1 MNTQTAIMLYKGEM
15 KCFLKVK
22 IDNKTLIINLG
33 SDLSQASSL
42 VEMFEKNA
50 VVVEESYSHVGV
62 VNVTSTIE
70 LGSEIKFEKSS
81 YGGEETN
88 VIITAESDIVGC
100 VNADANTFIDVSIIN
115 KKHVEQ
121 LSKLKKEIETLNA
134 TVTHLNSKIEALEDL
149 EEQED

>member
-1 MNTQTAIMLYKGEM
+1 M
-15 KCFLKVK
+15 FLKVK

-70 LGSEIKFEKSS
+70 LGSEIMFEKSS

-100 VNADANTFIDVSIIN
+100 VNADANTFIDVNLIN
-115 KKHVEQ
+115 KKHTEQ
-121 LSKLKKEIETLNA
+121 ISKLKKEIETLNA

>member
-1 MNTQTAIMLYKGEM
+1 M
-15 KCFLKVK
+15 FLKVK

-50 VVVEESYSHVGV
+50 VVVEEYYSHVGV

-88 VIITAESDIVGC
+88 VIITAESDVVGC
-100 VNADANTFIDVSIIN
+100 VNADANTFIDVNLIN
-115 KKHVEQ
+115 KKHMEQ

-134 TVTHLNSKIEALEDL
+134 TVTHLNSKIEALEDS
-149 EEQED
+149 EEQHGVV

>member
-1 MNTQTAIMLYKGEM
+1 M
-15 KCFLKVK
+15 FLKVK

-100 VNADANTFIDVSIIN
+100 VNADANTFIDVNLIN
-115 KKHVEQ
+115 KKHMEQ

>member
-1 MNTQTAIMLYKGEM
+1 M
-15 KCFLKVK
+15 FLKVK

-100 VNADANTFIDVSIIN
+100 VNADANTFIDVNLIN

-134 TVTHLNSKIEALEDL
+134 TVTHLNSKIEALEAL

>member
-1 MNTQTAIMLYKGEM
+1 M
-15 KCFLKVK
+15 FLKVK

-50 VVVEESYSHVGV
+50 VVVEESYSHVGI

-100 VNADANTFIDVSIIN
+100 VNADANTFIDVNQIN
-115 KKHVEQ
+115 KKHTEQ
-121 LSKLKKEIETLNA
+121 LAKLKKEIETLNA
-134 TVTHLNSKIEALEDL
+134 TVAHLNSKIEALEDL

>member
-1 MNTQTAIMLYKGEM
+1 M
-15 KCFLKVK
+15 FLKVK

-62 VNVTSTIE
+62 VDVTSTIE

-88 VIITAESDIVGC
+88 VIITAESDVVGC
-100 VNADANTFIDVSIIN
+100 VNADANTFIDVNLIN
-115 KKHVEQ
+115 KKHMEQ
-121 LSKLKKEIETLNA
+121 LAKLKKEIETLKA
-134 TVTHLNSKIEALEDL
+134 TVTHLNSKIEDL

>member
-1 MNTQTAIMLYKGEM
+1 M
-15 KCFLKVK
+15 FLKVK

-88 VIITAESDIVGC
+88 VIITAESDVVGC
-100 VNADANTFIDVSIIN
+100 VNADANTFIDVNLIN

-134 TVTHLNSKIEALEDL
+134 TVTHLNSILEALEDL

>member
-1 MNTQTAIMLYKGEM
+1 M
-15 KCFLKVK
+15 FLKVK

-100 VNADANTFIDVSIIN
+100 VNADANTFIDVNLIN

-134 TVTHLNSKIEALEDL
+134 TVTHLNSKIEDL

>member
-1 MNTQTAIMLYKGEM
+1 M
-15 KCFLKVK
+15 FLKVK

-50 VVVEESYSHVGV
+50 VVVEESYSRVGV

-100 VNADANTFIDVSIIN
+100 VNADANTFIDVNLIN
-115 KKHVEQ
+115 KKHMEQ

>member
-1 MNTQTAIMLYKGEM
+1 M
-15 KCFLKVK
+15 FLKVK

-88 VIITAESDIVGC
+88 LTISAESDIVGC
-100 VNADANTFIDVSIIN
+100 VNADTNTFIDVNQIN
-115 KKHVEQ
+115 KKHTEQ
-121 LSKLKKEIETLNA
+121 LAKLKKEIETLNA
-134 TVTHLNSKIEALEDL
+134 TVTHLNSKIEDL
-149 EEQED
+149 EGELENTED

>member
-1 MNTQTAIMLYKGEM
+1 M
-15 KCFLKVK
+15 FLKVK

-100 VNADANTFIDVSIIN
+100 VNADANTFIDVNMIN

-121 LSKLKKEIETLNA
+121 VAKLKKEIETLNA
-134 TVTHLNSKIEALEDL
+134 TVTHLNSKIEALEGLEDL

>member
-1 MNTQTAIMLYKGEM
+1 M
-15 KCFLKVK
+15 FLKVK

-88 VIITAESDIVGC
+88 LTISAESDIVGC
-100 VNADANTFIDVSIIN
+100 VNADANTFIDVNEIN

-121 LSKLKKEIETLNA
+121 VAKLKKEIETLNA

>member
-1 MNTQTAIMLYKGEM
+1 M
-15 KCFLKVK
+15 FLKVK

-81 YGGEETN
+81 YSGEETN
-88 VIITAESDIVGC
+88 LTISAESDIVGV
-100 VNADANTFIDVSIIN
+100 VNADANVFVDVNMIN
-115 KKHVEQ
+115 KKHTEQ
-121 LSKLKKEIETLNA
+121 LTKLKKEIETLNA
-134 TVTHLNSKIEALEDL
+134 TVTHLNSILEALEDL

>member
-1 MNTQTAIMLYKGEM
+1 M
-15 KCFLKVK
+15 FLKVK

-100 VNADANTFIDVSIIN
+100 VNADANTFIDVNQIN

-121 LSKLKKEIETLNA
+121 LSKLKKEIETLKA
-134 TVTHLNSKIEALEDL
+134 TVTHLNSKIEDL

>member
-1 MNTQTAIMLYKGEM
+1 M
-15 KCFLKVK
+15 FLKVK

-100 VNADANTFIDVSIIN
+100 VNADANTFIDVNLIN

-134 TVTHLNSKIEALEDL
+134 TVTHLNSKIEALEA
-149 EEQED
+149 QED

>member
-1 MNTQTAIMLYKGEM
+1 M
-15 KCFLKVK
+15 FLKVK

-33 SDLSQASSL
+33 SDLSKASSL

-100 VNADANTFIDVSIIN
+100 VNADANTFIDVNQIN
-115 KKHVEQ
+115 KKHTEQ

>member
-1 MNTQTAIMLYKGEM
+1 M
-15 KCFLKVK
+15 FLKVK

-88 VIITAESDIVGC
+88 VIITAESDVVGC
-100 VNADANTFIDVSIIN
+100 VNADANTFIDVNLIN
-115 KKHVEQ
+115 KKHMEQ

-134 TVTHLNSKIEALEDL
+134 TVTHLNSKIEALEAL

>member
-1 MNTQTAIMLYKGEM
+1 M
-15 KCFLKVK
+15 FLKVK

-88 VIITAESDIVGC
+88 VIITAESDVVGC
-100 VNADANTFIDVSIIN
+100 VNADANTFIDVNLIN
-115 KKHVEQ
+115 KKHTEQ

-134 TVTHLNSKIEALEDL
+134 TVTHLNSKIEDLEDL

>member
-1 MNTQTAIMLYKGEM
+1 M
-15 KCFLKVK
+15 FLKVK

-50 VVVEESYSHVGV
+50 VVVEDNYNSVGV

-81 YGGEETN
+81 YSGEETN
-88 VIITAESDIVGC
+88 LTISAESEVVGC
-100 VNADANTFIDVSIIN
+100 VNADANTFIDVNQIN

-121 LSKLKKEIETLNA
+121 VAKLKKEIETLNA
-134 TVTHLNSKIEALEDL
+134 TVTHLNSKIEDL
-149 EEQED
+149 EGELENTED

>member
-1 MNTQTAIMLYKGEM
+1 M
-15 KCFLKVK
+15 FLKVK

-100 VNADANTFIDVSIIN
+100 VNADANTFIDVNLIN
-115 KKHVEQ
+115 KKHTEQ

-134 TVTHLNSKIEALEDL
+134 TVTHLKSKIEALEDL

>member
-1 MNTQTAIMLYKGEM
+1 M
-15 KCFLKVK
+15 FLKVK

-33 SDLSQASSL
+33 SDLSQASQL

-50 VVVEESYSHVGV
+50 VVVEESYYHVGV

-88 VIITAESDIVGC
+88 LTISAESDIVGC
-100 VNADANTFIDVSIIN
+100 VNADANTFIDVNEIN
-115 KKHVEQ
+115 KKHAEQ

>member
-1 MNTQTAIMLYKGEM
+1 M
-15 KCFLKVK
+15 FLKVK

-100 VNADANTFIDVSIIN
+100 VNADANTFIDVNLIN
-115 KKHVEQ
+115 KKHTEQ
-121 LSKLKKEIETLNA
+121 LAKLKKEIETLNA

>member
-1 MNTQTAIMLYKGEM
+1 M
-15 KCFLKVK
+15 FLKVK

-100 VNADANTFIDVSIIN
+100 VNADANTFIDVNLIN

-134 TVTHLNSKIEALEDL
+134 TVTHLNSKIEALEGLEDL

>member
-1 MNTQTAIMLYKGEM
+1 M
-15 KCFLKVK
+15 FLKVK

-88 VIITAESDIVGC
+88 VIITAESDVVGC
-100 VNADANTFIDVSIIN
+100 VNANANTFIDVNQIN
-115 KKHVEQ
+115 KKHTEQ

-134 TVTHLNSKIEALEDL
+134 TVTHLNSKIEALDGL

>member
-1 MNTQTAIMLYKGEM
+1 M
-15 KCFLKVK
+15 FLKVK

-100 VNADANTFIDVSIIN
+100 VNADANTFIDVNLIN
-115 KKHVEQ
+115 KKHMEQ

-134 TVTHLNSKIEALEDL
+134 TVTHLNSKIEDLEAL

>member
-1 MNTQTAIMLYKGEM
+1 M
-15 KCFLKVK
+15 FLKVK

-33 SDLSQASSL
+33 SDLSQASQL

-88 VIITAESDIVGC
+88 LTISAESDVVGV
-100 VNADANTFIDVSIIN
+100 VNADANVFIDVNMIN
-115 KKHVEQ
+115 KKHTEQ
-121 LSKLKKEIETLNA
+121 ISKLKKEIETLNA

>member
-1 MNTQTAIMLYKGEM
+1 M
-15 KCFLKVK
+15 FLKVK

-62 VNVTSTIE
+62 INVTSTIE

-88 VIITAESDIVGC
+88 VIITAESDVVGC
-100 VNADANTFIDVSIIN
+100 VNADANTFIDVNLIN
-115 KKHVEQ
+115 KKHMEQ

-134 TVTHLNSKIEALEDL
+134 TVTHLNSKIEDLEDL

>member
-1 MNTQTAIMLYKGEM
+1 M
-15 KCFLKVK
+15 FLKVK

-88 VIITAESDIVGC
+88 VIITAESDVVGC
-100 VNADANTFIDVSIIN
+100 VNADANVFIDVNHIN
-115 KKHVEQ
+115 KKHTEQ
-121 LSKLKKEIETLNA
+121 LAKLKKKIETLNA

>member
-1 MNTQTAIMLYKGEM
+1 M
-15 KCFLKVK
+15 FLKVK

-62 VNVTSTIE
+62 INVTSTIE

-88 VIITAESDIVGC
+88 VIITAESDVVGC
-100 VNADANTFIDVSIIN
+100 VNADANTFIDVNLIN
-115 KKHVEQ
+115 KKHMEQ

>member
-1 MNTQTAIMLYKGEM
+1 M
-15 KCFLKVK
+15 FLKVK

-100 VNADANTFIDVSIIN
+100 VNADANTFIDVNLIN

-149 EEQED
+149 EEQEN

>member
-1 MNTQTAIMLYKGEM
+1 M
-15 KCFLKVK
+15 FLKVK

-100 VNADANTFIDVSIIN
+100 VNADANTFIDVNLIN

-121 LSKLKKEIETLNA
+121 LSKLKKEIETLKA
-134 TVTHLNSKIEALEDL
+134 TVTHLNSKIETLEDL

>member
-1 MNTQTAIMLYKGEM
+1 M
-15 KCFLKVK
+15 FLKVK

-50 VVVEESYSHVGV
+50 VVVEESYSYVGV

-100 VNADANTFIDVSIIN
+100 VNANANTFIDVNQIN
-115 KKHVEQ
+115 KKHTEQ

>member
-1 MNTQTAIMLYKGEM
+1 M
-15 KCFLKVK
+15 FLKVK

-100 VNADANTFIDVSIIN
+100 VNADANTFIDVNLIN
-115 KKHVEQ
+115 KKHTEQ
-121 LSKLKKEIETLNA
+121 LAKLKKEIETLNA
-134 TVTHLNSKIEALEDL
+134 TVAHLNSKIEALEDL

>member
-1 MNTQTAIMLYKGEM
+1 M
-15 KCFLKVK
+15 FLKVK

-100 VNADANTFIDVSIIN
+100 VNADANTFIDVNMIN

>member
-1 MNTQTAIMLYKGEM
+1 M
-15 KCFLKVK
+15 FLKVK

-100 VNADANTFIDVSIIN
+100 VNADANTFIDVNLIN
-115 KKHVEQ
+115 KKHMEQ
-121 LSKLKKEIETLNA
+121 VVKLKKEIETLNA
-134 TVTHLNSKIEALEDL
+134 TVTHLNSKIEDLEDL

>member
-1 MNTQTAIMLYKGEM
+1 M
-15 KCFLKVK
+15 FLKVK

-88 VIITAESDIVGC
+88 VIITAESDVVGC
-100 VNADANTFIDVSIIN
+100 VNADANTFIDVSQIN

-134 TVTHLNSKIEALEDL
+134 TVTHLNSKIEDLEAL

>member
-1 MNTQTAIMLYKGEM
+1 M
-15 KCFLKVK
+15 FLKVK

-100 VNADANTFIDVSIIN
+100 VNADANTFIDVNLIN

>member
-1 MNTQTAIMLYKGEM
+1 M
-15 KCFLKVK
+15 FLKVK

-100 VNADANTFIDVSIIN
+100 VNADANTFIDVNEIN

-121 LSKLKKEIETLNA
+121 LAKLKKEIETLNA
-134 TVTHLNSKIEALEDL
+134 TVTHLNSKIEALEALEGLEDL